1 MLQNPSNPV
10 SFVPYPDRVAK
21 MQPDT
26 KGPEGI
32 GFAVPINMARRVMDE
47 IVQHGQVRRGWIG
60 LSLQDLTPELAS
72 PLHHP
77 RLLFAPVGTSKAG
90 GDVLPTRGTGLRP
103 LREFILAVSAAE
115 FRHHIGNRSCRLSSK
130 GRKRRR
136 ATARIHKHRRSARS
150 PAASGRHQL
159 GLIFY

>member
-1 MLQNPSNPV
+1 
-10 SFVPYPDRVAK
+10 

-72 PLHHP
+72 PLHQGAVLAEVHP
-77 RLLFAPVGTSKAG
+77 NSPAERAG
-90 GDVLPTRGTGLRP
+90 MRQGDVIVTIDGTAVQSATQLRNKVGLMPIGQRVELGVERSGTALKVTLEIAP
-103 LREFILAVSAAE
+103 QPEAAAPK
-115 FRHHIGNRSCRLSSK
+115 SK
-130 GRKRRR
+130 NE
-136 ATARIHKHRRSARS
+136 
-150 PAASGRHQL
+150 
-159 GLIFY
+159 